1 MGWEGSTMTEQAIA
15 EETLRQELDR
25 LRREIAV
32 RDQDIAALRE
42 SRDKLAQVI
51 DTTHTGYVILD
62 RTGAVQDANPEYVR
76 LTGHR
81 HLEQILGRHVIEW
94 TAEHDRERNAIEVGK
109 CLAQGFVR
117 NLVVDY
123 VDVRGQVTPVE
134 LNASLLRSSR
144 EPTIVTICRDV
155 SERRRAEAS
164 LERSERQYRSTIDSM
179 SELIHVVDSE
189 LRLVLMNR
197 VGLSWLRDLGLAY
210 DPDGRTLFEVFPFL
224 PDRVRE
230 EYERVFR
237 EAQPLITEERTEVG
251 SRSMVTETRKIPVVD
266 GGSVVRI
273 VTLVRD
279 ITAVEEAQERLRQA
293 EKMEALG
300 QLAGGIAHDFNNHL
314 TAILGCADMLRHRLQ
329 DPALREMADVIA
341 NAAGR
346 SSELTHQLLTFA
358 RKSPLGR
365 TEVDVHELILE
376 VTSILKRL
384 VDGRIAIQ
392 LRLDAPACRV
402 AGDAAQLHNALLN
415 LAINARDAMP
425 DGGLLTFVTE
435 LCSALASE
443 EGSGGRWLRI
453 RVEDTGVGMGE
464 ETRKRLFEPFFT
476 TKPSGQG
483 TGMGLAAVYGTVAR
497 HRGIVQVSST
507 PGAGSAFVVALP
519 LLEPDDLSR
528 SQEASRE

>member
-1 MGWEGSTMTEQAIA
+1 MAEQAMA
-15 EETLRQELDR
+15 EEALRQELDR

-32 RDQDIAALRE
+32 RDKGIAALKE
-42 SRDKLAQVI
+42 SRDKLSQVLE
-51 DTTHTGYVILD
+51 TTNTGYVIID
-62 RTGAVQDANPEYVR
+62 RTGTVLDANPEYVR
-76 LTGHR
+76 LTGHQ
-81 HLEQILGRHVIEW
+81 HLEEILGRRVIEW

-109 CLAQGFVR
+109 CAAQGFVR

-123 VDVRGQVTPVE
+123 VDVRGHVTPVE

-144 EPTIVTICRDV
+144 DATIVTICRDV
-155 SERRRAEAS
+155 SERRYAEAS

-179 SELIHVVDSE
+179 AELIHVVDAG
-189 LRLVLMNR
+189 LRIVLMNR
-197 VGLSWLRDLGLAY
+197 AGVSWLRDLGLTC

-224 PDRVRE
+224 SDRVRD

-273 VTLVRD
+273 VTVVRD

-314 TAILGCADMLRHRLQ
+314 TAILGCADLLRHRLQ
-329 DPALREMADVIA
+329 DPSLREMADVIA

-346 SSELTHQLLTFA
+346 SSELTHQLLAFA
-358 RKSPLGR
+358 RKSPLRR

-435 LCSALASE
+435 LCPAPASE

-497 HRGIVQVSST
+497 HRGIVQVSSS

-519 LLEPDDLSR
+519 LLEPDDFSR